1 MRRGGG
7 VESIEVNMR
16 SYFLTLFGVALT
28 AALVNVI
35 SPEGVMKKHIELICS
50 ICVIAAVA
58 VPVIKGIISVDIGN
72 IDIALE
78 EEFETD
84 NYDEIYN
91 QNLLYTNKTAAE
103 QVLKNE
109 LARTLDVNA
118 DGVGVS
124 LEISQDGEN
133 TRIES
138 VKVFIAPEAVSADPQ
153 GIKKY
158 VAERLSVECEIIY
171 NLFDEK

>member
-1 MRRGGG
+1 
-7 VESIEVNMR
+7 MR
-16 SYFLTLFGVALT
+16 SYFLTLFGVTLT

-58 VPVIKGIISVDIGN
+58 VPVVKGILTVDMEN
-72 IDIALE
+72 INIVLE

-84 NYDEIYN
+84 DYDEIYN
-91 QNLLYTNKTAAE
+91 QNLLNTNKAAAE
-103 QVLKNE
+103 EMLKNE
-109 LARTLDVNA
+109 LAQTLAVNSEGIDV
-118 DGVGVS
+118 DLV
-124 LEISQDGEN
+124 ISQSDGSA
-133 TRIES
+133 RIES

-153 GIKKY
+153 KIKKY
-158 VAERLSVECEIIY
+158 VAERLSAECEIIY